1 MQQEPPSHNTST
13 SPSSSIDPPHVQ
25 AEQAVGLPIVVEGRP
40 KRISKTP
47 PCGTGGANMNT
58 KLGPRHPMKDMQD
71 LLLIIQDSVNDTIGT
86 LAGGSYSNKDIVAA
100 VILEIHRKSGE
111 WGGHITFQAAADKSY
126 PTVYAEDLKEMEGD
140 MGKVVTV
147 WESVKEKEMKETK
160 ILWERAFDQPYDKAR
175 GEVVLDLDRVNLVK
189 PPVYWEVSDTDVN
202 TTCPHS
208 PFYQGCMWRQR
219 LKFLRPLMKKSENTV
234 I

>member
-100 VILEIHRKSGE
+100 VILEPSPCGNQFLGFHFSDSQEVPTGSGE

-175 GEVVLDLDRVNLVK
+175 GESILPR
-189 PPVYWEVSDTDVN
+189 
-202 TTCPHS
+202 
-208 PFYQGCMWRQR
+208 
-219 LKFLRPLMKKSENTV
+219 FLLEDACGGNG
-234 I
+234 